1 MGPRAVRDISTV
13 IRNVNRATGV
23 NPFSLCNCA
32 DLGDSP
38 VNPLNVID
46 ALKRITGFYKEVVD
60 KEISPLS
67 VGGDHLV
74 SLPVLRAVAPQ
85 YSEPLGLIHFD
96 AHSDTWDSYF
106 GDENKFS
113 HGTGFRRAIE
123 EGLIDPQKTIQIG
136 LRGALYAD
144 ALDDW

>member
-1 MGPRAVRDISTV
+1 MGPRAVRDMSTV
-13 IRNVNRATGV
+13 VRNVNRATGV
-23 NPFSLCNCA
+23 NPFALCNCA

-38 VNPLNVID
+38 VNPLDVLD
-46 ALKRITGFYKEVVD
+46 ALRRITAFYSEVAA
-60 KEISPLS
+60 KHIFPLT

-74 SLPVLRAVAPQ
+74 SLPVLRALAPRYQ
-85 YSEPLGLIHFD
+85 APLGLIHFD

-106 GDENKFS
+106 GDGNKYS

-123 EGLIDPQKTIQIG
+123 EGLVDPRRTVQIG